1 MNRPTPTVR
10 INPDNPDHH
19 VYSNNGVWWIHYS
32 IRTDPRFKS
41 QRVRASLGTRSIEVA
56 RERRDAIL
64 THLDLHAGLA
74 TPATPMRTAAAA

>member
-1 MNRPTPTVR
+1 MTPPTPAVR

-41 QRVRASLGTRSIEVA
+41 QRVRASLGTRSLAIA

-64 THLDLHAGLA
+64 AHLGLHARLA
-74 TPATPMRTAAAA
+74 TPASMRAAAA

>member
-1 MNRPTPTVR
+1 MTPPTPAVR

-19 VYSNNGVWWIHYS
+19 VYSHNGVWWIHYS

-41 QRVRASLGTRSIEVA
+41 QRVRASLGTRSLEVA

-64 THLDLHAGLA
+64 AHLGLHARLT
-74 TPATPMRTAAAA
+74 TPSSMRAAAAA

>member
-1 MNRPTPTVR
+1 MSRPQPAVR

-19 VYSNNGVWWIHYS
+19 VYNNNGVWWIHYS

-41 QRVRASLGTRSIEVA
+41 QRVRASLRTRCLDTA

-64 THLDLHAGLA
+64 SHLALHAEGPLPSFA
-74 TPATPMRTAAAA
+74 STAAA

>member
-1 MNRPTPTVR
+1 MSPPTPVVR

-41 QRVRASLGTRSIEVA
+41 QRVRASLGTRCLAVA
-56 RERRDAIL
+56 RERRDAVL
-64 THLDLHAGLA
+64 THLGIQAVL
-74 TPATPMRTAAAA
+74 PTAANSAAA

>member
-1 MNRPTPTVR
+1 MTPPPTPAIR

-41 QRVRASLGTRSIEVA
+41 QRVRASLRTRSLAVA

-64 THLDLHAGLA
+64 SHLGLHARL
-74 TPATPMRTAAAA
+74 PTPMPRSAAA

>member
-1 MNRPTPTVR
+1 MTPPTPAVR

-41 QRVRASLGTRSIEVA
+41 QRVRASLGTRSLETA

-64 THLDLHAGLA
+64 TQLGLHAHLA
-74 TPATPMRTAAAA
+74 TPSPMRAAAA